1 MAEISKFAEA
11 IRAMR
16 ARYLKGAR
24 EKHAPVIYISCRD
37 AKAAALI
44 DAQRETINVLARSSK
59 SPPVAELHLTKK
71 EEVPR
76 GCATDVLDAST
87 EVHIYLKGVVDFGG
101 EIKRLQKERG
111 LVAGRLDKL
120 VKKTEAKDYATKC
133 PAATQEEDRTKVAEM
148 NGEIASLDAAIAA
161 FQAGAD

>member
-1 MAEISKFAEA
+1 M
-11 IRAMR
+11 
-16 ARYLKGAR
+16 
-24 EKHAPVIYISCRD
+24 
-37 AKAAALI
+37 
-44 DAQRETINVLARSSK
+44 
-59 SPPVAELHLTKK
+59 
-71 EEVPR
+71 PR

-161 FQAGAD
+161 SRRAPTRRGEGDSYSMARIRCSHSHPPRRDGHHFARRASRPAAYRAIHARRARSSSRRTPTRLRLPSPPSRRITMTR